1 MRQIPL
7 IAGTISFLMATLTT
21 DMCLATTYKW
31 KDANGE
37 IHYTQS
43 PPPEG
48 VTGEKIKAPPKVD
61 TESAVKELKDKE
73 AGFDKRVED
82 KNKADADATK
92 TADKAAQKAKYCED
106 LRTELS
112 GVQSAQRIY
121 TGEGDKRRRL
131 GEDERQARIK
141 SINEKLAKDC
151 K

>member
-73 AGFDKRVED
+73 AGFGSKSER
-82 KNKADADATK
+82 
-92 TADKAAQKAKYCED
+92 
-106 LRTELS
+106 
-112 GVQSAQRIY
+112 RICP
-121 TGEGDKRRRL
+121 GKIGIALNDVRIRCH
-131 GEDERQARIK
+131 GDERH
-141 SINEKLAKDC
+141 D
-151 K
+151 

>member
-1 MRQIPL
+1 MRSPPL
-7 IAGTISFLMATLTT
+7 FAGLALVLLTVLNT
-21 DMCLATTYKW
+21 GTSLATTYKW
-31 KDANGE
+31 KDANGD

-43 PPPEG
+43 PPPDG

-61 TESAVKELKDKE
+61 TNSAVQELKDKE
-73 AGFDKRVED
+73 SGFTKRVED
-82 KNKADADATK
+82 KNKADADAAK
-92 TADKAAQKAKYCED
+92 TADKTAQKAKYCAD

-112 GVQSAQRIY
+112 GIQSAQRIY

-141 SINEKLAKDC
+141 SINDKLAKDC